1 MTAQTDTTR
10 RSFLK
15 AGALAA
21 VPAAG
26 LGLPAAAL
34 ATDDSKAAL
43 ARMADERALE
53 GLARD
58 FVRVFNR
65 GGAGAAAPLFANG
78 KAPMLHVSNL
88 ALADDEPQLAI
99 TGHGDAATASL
110 ACTVE
115 EALALE
121 GEETL
126 VRMARLQGNAAG
138 VQVSRKILHAT
149 FVRHPDGWRI
159 ASVDLA

>member
-10 RSFLK
+10 RAFLK

-34 ATDDSKAAL
+34 ASDDSKAAL

-58 FVRVFNR
+58 FVRAFNR
-65 GGAGAAAPLFANG
+65 GGAGAAAPLFADG
-78 KAPMLHVSNL
+78 RAPMLPVAKL
-88 ALADDEPQLAI
+88 ALADEEPQLAI
-99 TGHGDAATASL
+99 SGDGDAATASL

-138 VQVSRKILHAT
+138 VQAT
-149 FVRHPDGWRI
+149 PKTLRASFVRHADGWRI